1 MNDDA
6 QANERAEALK
16 RAADLELDW
25 QDARAQRQRAAE
37 LFHSAEWKSQPE
49 ELED

>member
-16 RAADLELDW
+16 RAADLELSW

-37 LFHSAEWKSQPE
+37 LFQAAEWSSPPE
-49 ELED
+49 DSED

>member
-6 QANERAEALK
+6 RANERAEALK
-16 RAADLELDW
+16 RAAELELQW

-37 LFHSAEWKSQPE
+37 LFQSAEWTS
-49 ELED
+49 LADDAED